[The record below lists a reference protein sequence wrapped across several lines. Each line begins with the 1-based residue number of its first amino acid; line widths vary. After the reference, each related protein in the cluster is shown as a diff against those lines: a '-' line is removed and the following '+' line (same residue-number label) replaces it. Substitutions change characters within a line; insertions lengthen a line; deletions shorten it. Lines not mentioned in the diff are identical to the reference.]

1 MSILTRG
8 RDGNSARAIVVQMA
22 ELVRDPLELV
32 RGEALLVEEYVIG
45 RRAHG
50 PLAGVLADEEEV
62 VAKDGRKR
70 NEKPN

>member
-1 MSILTRG
+1 
-8 RDGNSARAIVVQMA
+8 MA